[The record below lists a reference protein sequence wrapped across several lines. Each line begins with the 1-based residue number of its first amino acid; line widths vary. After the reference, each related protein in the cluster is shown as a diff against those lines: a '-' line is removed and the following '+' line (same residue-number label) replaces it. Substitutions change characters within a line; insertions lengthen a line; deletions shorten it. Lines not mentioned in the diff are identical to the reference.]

1 MDAVTSWMS
10 LFNVAF
16 RTPGVKAFLEAAY
29 QPFQE
34 GLTEGEKSSEDPH
47 RLGDTNSQNRAWI
60 KNGGNLQYILI
71 KGAGHDISRQGK
83 LWSNS
88 SQ

>member
-10 LFNVAF
+10 LFNAAF
-16 RTPGVKAFLEAAY
+16 HTAGVKAFLEAAY

-34 GLTEGEKSSEDPH
+34 GITKGKTSPEDPN
-47 RLGDTNSQNRAWI
+47 RLGDANSRNRVWI
-60 KNGGNLQYILI
+60 KNGGNLQYILM
-71 KGAGHDISRQGK
+71 KGAGHDVSRQGE
-83 LWSNS
+83 WWPDS